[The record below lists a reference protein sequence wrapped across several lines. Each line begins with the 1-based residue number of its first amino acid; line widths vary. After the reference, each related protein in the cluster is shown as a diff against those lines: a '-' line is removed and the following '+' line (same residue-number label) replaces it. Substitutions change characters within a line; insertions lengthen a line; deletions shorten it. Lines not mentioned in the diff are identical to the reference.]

1 MSDSEFDNL
10 KLEELN
16 RLHSA
21 KWRHYPRDVIAAW
34 VAEMDFPAADPVR
47 RAVIAAAERSDF
59 GYPASIEH
67 TGFGQVVAGW
77 ADRSYGWKV
86 DPGSVL
92 LLPDVVRALQV
103 GLLVSTEPTDGVV
116 IQPPVYPPFFS
127 VVRDNG
133 RRLVENPMVF
143 REGRYE
149 IDLEGL
155 DAAMSDAQAFILCNP
170 QNPTGRS
177 FGREELEAM
186 AELAIRHDVLVIAD
200 EVHSPL
206 TLPGSTHTVFAMLGD
221 EVAERTITVTAASK
235 AWNFGGLKCGFAVA
249 GSQEVTAKLK
259 SLGHHA
265 TGSASILGIEATE
278 AAFTAG
284 EPWIDR
290 VVTYLDGNRRLLADL
305 LEEHLPEVVYAM
317 PEATYLAWLDCRA
330 LNLKPDPHT
339 FFLEEAR
346 VAFSAGPH
354 FGTQGEGFV
363 RFNFA
368 TSKAIVTEMVER
380 MAAAVRRSREA

>member
-1 MSDSEFDNL
+1 MSDPEFDNL
-10 KLEELN
+10 KLENLH

-21 KWRHYPRDVIAAW
+21 KWRHYPGEVIAAW
-34 VAEMDFPAADPVR
+34 VAEMDFPVADPVR
-47 RAVIAAAERSDF
+47 RAVIAAAERSDL
-59 GYPASIEH
+59 GYPASAEH
-67 TGFGQVVAGW
+67 TGFGEVVAGW

-92 LLPDVVRALQV
+92 ILPDVVRALQV
-103 GLLVSTEPTDGVV
+103 GLLVTTEPGDGVV

-143 REGRYE
+143 RTGRYE
-149 IDLEGL
+149 VDLVGL
-155 DAAMSDAQAFILCNP
+155 DAAMAESKVFILCNP
-170 QNPTGRS
+170 QNPTGRCFS
-177 FGREELEAM
+177 REELEAM
-186 AELAIRHDVLVIAD
+186 ADLAIRHDVLVISD

-206 TLPGSTHTVFAMLGD
+206 TLPGSSHTVFAMLGD

-249 GSQEVTAKLK
+249 GSDAVTAKLK

-265 TGSASILGIEATE
+265 TGSPSILGIEATE
-278 AAFTAG
+278 AAFTEG
-284 EPWIDR
+284 GPWIDR
-290 VVTYLDGNRRLLADL
+290 VVRYLDGNRRLLADL
-305 LEEHLPEVVYAM
+305 LNEHLPEVVYAM
-317 PEATYLAWLDCRA
+317 PEGTYLAWLDCRD
-330 LNLKPDPHT
+330 LNLNPDPQA
-339 FFLEEAR
+339 FFLEEAK
-346 VAFSAGPH
+346 VAFSAGPN

-368 TSKAIVTEMVER
+368 TSRAIVTEMVER
-380 MAAAVRRSREA
+380 MAAAVRRTREG